1 MILVNNPGSSAA
13 YRPLRHAAWN
23 GWTPTDLI
31 FPFFVFIVGVSLV
44 FSSQSRLASGQSRRL
59 LAMHALRRSAI
70 LSGIGLLLNFLVNPH
85 LATVRIPG
93 VLQRIAVAY
102 LAASLITLFCQTR
115 TRVACVAVLLL
126 GYWALMCFV
135 PVPGYGMPGRDI
147 ALLHPDGNLA
157 AFLDRRLM
165 LGHLWEPTRDPEG
178 VLSTLPTI
186 ATALCGVLTG
196 EWLRSNRSIERKA
209 AGMFALGV
217 LGLIAGEAWSIWFPI
232 NKKLWTSSY
241 VIFTAG
247 FALVCLAA
255 CYWALDVKKLHG
267 WWSKPFLIFGTNAI
281 AAYVISELLGG
292 SFGWKELIFQHWFAH
307 IASPGL
313 ASLLYATFVLAL
325 CFLPIWWL
333 SRKRIF
339 LKV

>member
-1 MILVNNPGSSAA
+1 MIMVNNPGSSAA

-44 FSSQSRLASGQSRRL
+44 FSFQSRLARGESRRL

-70 LSGIGLLLNFLVNPH
+70 LFGIGLLLNFLFNPH

-102 LAASLITLFCQTR
+102 LAASLITLYCHTR
-115 TRVACVAVLLL
+115 TRAACVAVLLL

-135 PVPGYGMPGRDI
+135 PVPGFGMPGHDI

-157 AFLDRRLM
+157 AYLDRKLM
-165 LGHLWEPTRDPEG
+165 LGHLWETTRDPEG
-178 VLSTLPTI
+178 VLSTLPAI

-196 EWLRSNRSIERKA
+196 EWLRSNRSMERKA

-217 LGLIAGEAWSIWFPI
+217 VGLIAGEVWSIWFPI

-255 CYWALDVKKLHG
+255 CYWALDIKKLRG

-292 SFGWKELIFQHWFAH
+292 SFGWKELIFRRWFAH
-307 IASPGL
+307 DASPPV
-313 ASLLYATFVLAL
+313 ASLLYSMFVVAL
-325 CFLPIWWL
+325 CFLPIWWMY
-333 SRKRIF
+333 RKRIF